1 MYLARKLCTNLKHC
15 SYVSLYWRGDCHFSW
30 SSEPREGLATC
41 SAKREPSFVSYFKT
55 LSIGPVP
62 GFEPAT
68 SLSAV
73 TRHVILG
80 SLSNHDD
87 NHNDDFKKNNRFNDQ
102 NNSSARAITLFS
114 TFLWCP
120 LHDYDGKSPNLTLY
134 GGRGHTKTNFP
145 SSFLAWI
152 KSLSFQLQ
160 EKSPAFDILSGSK

>member
-1 MYLARKLCTNLKHC
+1 MPFIWVSMYLARKLCTNWKHC
-15 SYVSLYWRGDCHFSW
+15 FYVSLYWRGDCHFSW

-41 SAKREPSFVSYFKT
+41 SAKREPSFVRYFKT

-87 NHNDDFKKNNRFNDQ
+87 NHNDDFKKKNNRFNDQ
-102 NNSSARAITLFS
+102 NNSSARASCFLVHFFDVHCTTTTGNPLIWLFME
-114 TFLWCP
+114 
-120 LHDYDGKSPNLTLY
+120 DV
-134 GGRGHTKTNFP
+134 
-145 SSFLAWI
+145 
-152 KSLSFQLQ
+152 
-160 EKSPAFDILSGSK
+160 DILRRISLHLF

>member
-1 MYLARKLCTNLKHC
+1 MPFIWVSMYLARKLCTNLKHC

-102 NNSSARAITLFS
+102 NNSSARAS
-114 TFLWCP
+114 RFLVHFFDVHCTTTTW
-120 LHDYDGKSPNLTLY
+120 NLLIW
-134 GGRGHTKTNFP
+134 RFME
-145 SSFLAWI
+145 AV
-152 KSLSFQLQ
+152 
-160 EKSPAFDILSGSK
+160 DILRRISLHLFEPE

>member
-1 MYLARKLCTNLKHC
+1 MPFIWVSMYLARKLCTNLKHC

-102 NNSSARAITLFS
+102 NNSSARAS
-114 TFLWCP
+114 RFLVHFFDVHCTTTTW
-120 LHDYDGKSPNLTLY
+120 NLLIW
-134 GGRGHTKTNFP
+134 RFM
-145 SSFLAWI
+145 
-152 KSLSFQLQ
+152 
-160 EKSPAFDILSGSK
+160 EDMDILRRISLHLFEPE